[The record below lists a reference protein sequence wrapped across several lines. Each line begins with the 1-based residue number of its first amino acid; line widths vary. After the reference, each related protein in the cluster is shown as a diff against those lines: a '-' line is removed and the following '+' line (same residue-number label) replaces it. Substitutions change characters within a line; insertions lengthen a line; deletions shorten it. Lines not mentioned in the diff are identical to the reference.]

1 MSKNPLDLPT
11 IRRILLY
18 VIIINTESTPSCFLV
33 SGGMR
38 ATEQLTIR
46 LKDIES
52 FTQVLKNIRKECL
65 ILNS

>member
-18 VIIINTESTPSCFLV
+18 VIIINAESTPSCFLV

-46 LKDIES
+46 LK
-52 FTQVLKNIRKECL
+52 
-65 ILNS
+65 ILNLSPKS

>member
-18 VIIINTESTPSCFLV
+18 VIINAESTPSCFLV

-52 FTQVLKNIRKECL
+52 LPQVLKNIRKECL
-65 ILNS
+65 ILE

>member
-18 VIIINTESTPSCFLV
+18 VIIINAESTPSCFLV

-52 FTQVLKNIRKECL
+52 FPPSPKKHKKRMPNTQ
-65 ILNS
+65 